1 MSKRVIVLVA
11 GVSHGAPPPI
21 FHNGCCHSRRS
32 RFRRECRRHA
42 SPKNFLQDRLSG
54 SGYGGAS
61 SGLPKRHSPLTF
73 RFAFP
78 SPFSLLPSF
87 LFPASVQYTM
97 VAVIRCN
104 GGEWVGGVSLRVAG
118 TGRYRSERGGEVGW
132 RDSREFFKKST
143 TNERTNERRNA
154 MHTRGEDE
162 KEWGKKERKKGRREK
177 EEELQK
183 FLRFNARGAPARLMK
198 TVT

>member
-1 MSKRVIVLVA
+1 MSATRVAQEFSPGSAKWIRLGGCIEWVTETPFTA
-11 GVSHGAPPPI
+11 DVSICFPLPA
-21 FHNGCCHSRRS
+21 F
-32 RFRRECRRHA
+32 
-42 SPKNFLQDRLSG
+42 SP
-54 SGYGGAS
+54 
-61 SGLPKRHSPLTF
+61 
-73 RFAFP
+73 
-78 SPFSLLPSF
+78 LPSF

-183 FLRFNARGAPARLMK
+183 FLRFNARGAPAWLMK